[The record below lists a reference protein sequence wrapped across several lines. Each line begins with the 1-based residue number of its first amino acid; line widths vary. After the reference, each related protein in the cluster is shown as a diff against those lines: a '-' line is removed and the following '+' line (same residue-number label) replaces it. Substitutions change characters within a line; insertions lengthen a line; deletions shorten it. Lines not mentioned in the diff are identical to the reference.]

1 MPRQTIALLIAIYA
15 IAFAFGAMAAI
26 RWPSIMMMLA
36 FTIEAEAMQA
46 VPDVNWR
53 ELGIA
58 YGAPYF
64 LAALCLYASAMMVS
78 QRRRGG
84 VLWYA
89 MGCVSGFPCAFL
101 VDFEAGWWR
110 DPGVWEGAAIGG
122 AAGAVLLGI
131 AVWMLRGRSEKQ
143 EPMSESEIAAETPQ
157 VSDSIPVT
165 PAPERKQK
173 PKIRRRVPPAIA
185 QQRARWARE
194 GRAMRVREQRRSKHL

>member
-1 MPRQTIALLIAIYA
+1 MSRQTIALLIALYA

-26 RWPSIMMMLA
+26 RWPSIMMMA
-36 FTIEAEAMQA
+36 TIILDADAMQG
-46 VPDVNWR
+46 VPNIDWR

-78 QRRRGG
+78 QRRKGS

-89 MGCVSGFPCAFL
+89 MGCVSGFPCVFL

-110 DPGVWEGAAIGG
+110 DPGVWEGAVAGG

-131 AVWMLRGRSEKQ
+131 AVWLLRGRPDETVDL
-143 EPMSESEIAAETPQ
+143 ETPAQ
-157 VSDSIPVT
+157 PVSAEPSPIIVAPVVPT
-165 PAPERKQK
+165 PK
-173 PKIRRRVPPAIA
+173 PKRRKPVPPAIA
-185 QQRARWARE
+185 AQRARWAAE
-194 GRAMRVREQRRSKHL
+194 GRRMRVREKQRTNFYKN

>member
-1 MPRQTIALLIAIYA
+1 MSRQTIALLIALYA

-26 RWPSIMMMLA
+26 RWPSIMMLLA
-36 FTIEAEAMQA
+36 FMLEADAMQG

-78 QRRRGG
+78 QRRKGS
-84 VLWYA
+84 VLWYV

-101 VDFEAGWWR
+101 VDFEAEWWR
-110 DPGVWEGAAIGG
+110 DPGVWEGAAVGG

-131 AVWMLRGRSEKQ
+131 AVWLLRGRRELDQPAMPVDIEVTEAVAVPIKPLQ
-143 EPMSESEIAAETPQ
+143 NTPP
-157 VSDSIPVT
+157 PV
-165 PAPERKQK
+165 PK
-173 PKIRRRVPPAIA
+173 PTRRRRVAPAIA

-194 GRAMRVREQRRSKHL
+194 GRAMLARERARSKLL